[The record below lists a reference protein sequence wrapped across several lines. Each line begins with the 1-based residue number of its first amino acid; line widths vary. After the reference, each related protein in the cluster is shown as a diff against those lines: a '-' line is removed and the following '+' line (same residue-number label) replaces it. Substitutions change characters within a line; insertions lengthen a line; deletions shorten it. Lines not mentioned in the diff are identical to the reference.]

1 MNYLKIFITL
11 CFVLLVSCTVISYE
25 EIEDETVGTTVSES
39 SYLSGYMCEVEDS
52 PYCED
57 SELKKL
63 LEERSK
69 PFLSW
74 AGTRYDY
81 DLDIPNWEWWSKKHD
96 TCAMRVW
103 TRYNYYKVCLSGTDK
118 CIVCYLNDYGPKEYT
133 YKVIDLS
140 SHAFQQLAPLSRGV
154 ILVDIFELSNSR

>member
-1 MNYLKIFITL
+1 MVKYDYYHIFTYSRYLSILFSGYLKTMNYLKIFITL

-69 PFLSW
+69 PFLSGSATW
-74 AGTRYDY
+74 YDY
-81 DLDIPNWEWWSKKHD
+81 DLDIPN
-96 TCAMRVW
+96 
-103 TRYNYYKVCLSGTDK
+103 
-118 CIVCYLNDYGPKEYT
+118 
-133 YKVIDLS
+133 
-140 SHAFQQLAPLSRGV
+140 
-154 ILVDIFELSNSR
+154 